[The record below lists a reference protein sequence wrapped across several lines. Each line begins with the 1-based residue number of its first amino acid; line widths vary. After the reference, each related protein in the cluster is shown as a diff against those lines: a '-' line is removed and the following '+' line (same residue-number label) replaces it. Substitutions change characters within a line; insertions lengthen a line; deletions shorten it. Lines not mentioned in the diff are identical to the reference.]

1 MRINKQNKQ
10 PNNQNGSTSFGS
22 RIRELRY
29 QRGIGIKRLA
39 PELGVDYSYLSR
51 LENEKVV
58 PSAKLID
65 RLSEYFD
72 QNKDE
77 LMLLADK
84 VPKDVVQ
91 ILREH
96 PQEALALLRQSFI
109 SDGSQT

>member
-1 MRINKQNKQ
+1 MRINRQNKQ
-10 PNNQNGSTSFGS
+10 PNNRNESTSLGS
-22 RIRELRY
+22 KIRELRY
-29 QRGIGIKRLA
+29 QRGIGIKKLA

-51 LENEKVV
+51 LENEKAV
-58 PSAKLID
+58 PSAKIID

-84 VPKDVVQ
+84 VPKDVMQ

-96 PQEALALLRQSFI
+96 PREALALLRQSFI
-109 SDGSQT
+109 SDGNQT